1 MTALRLDAA
10 TTRKVIASARLLSSD
25 QPGEVAAALNAIG
38 RLLPAGMSVPDLI
51 ERTLA
56 SSPSPPLVP
65 VKPRYNAVDWKRR
78 ARMARLSP
86 HLNDWERGFLTD
98 VIAKA
103 SLTQRQESKLK
114 AILFK
119 SEGHSS

>member
-10 TTRKVIASARLLSSD
+10 TTRKVIASARLLGSD

-38 RLLPAGMSVPDLI
+38 RLLPAGMGVPDLI
-51 ERTLA
+51 ERSLA
-56 SSPSPPLVP
+56 TSLPSPLSSEQ
-65 VKPRYNAVDWKRR
+65 PRCNAVDWKRR

-103 SLTQRQESKLK
+103 SLTQRQESKLR